1 MMMLS
6 LLLILFQ
13 PTDSLRLEI
22 LQESAAKTWPL
33 AKQADIAQQLA
44 DLNLESIASVWLPEL
59 SLSASAQYQSDV
71 TEISLPIPGSNP
83 PKQPKDRYAV
93 TLDVRQ
99 MIWDG
104 GMSSAR
110 RDMEEWSRQTETT
123 AVEVEL
129 YKLTH
134 QLNDAFFSALIL
146 SEQQKSLE
154 LFLADVDGRLA
165 QMDVA
170 VSAGTA
176 LSVQADLLR
185 VEALRIQ
192 QRLTDVRRHIGRA
205 YELMSILSGMP
216 LTGSEPLAVPRVMQG
231 SGRPETT
238 YFHARRAQLDAA
250 KALSRTSRLPV
261 VSAFGQGAFAKPGLD
276 IFSDSF
282 GPYFIVGVTAKW
294 SIWDR
299 GLSRRHVSTLTLQQQ
314 SLAAQEEALSK
325 QWALQSAQHLAE
337 IDRLD
342 QALQRDAEILVLRQ
356 RIVETYAKQLEQGT
370 ITATD
375 YLTERNAA
383 YQAEV
388 QNRINRLLQ
397 LQAKLAFTLI
407 HGKDYE

>member
-1 MMMLS
+1 MMYS
-6 LLLILFQ
+6 LLLFLLIQ
-13 PTDSLRLEI
+13 PTDSLRLEF
-22 LQESAAKTWPL
+22 LQDSAARNWPL
-33 AKQADIAQQLA
+33 AKQIDIAQQLA
-44 DLNLESIASVWLPEL
+44 DLNLESIASAWLPEL
-59 SLSASAQYQSDV
+59 SMSATAQYQSDV
-71 TEISLPIPGSNP
+71 TEISLPIPGANP
-83 PKQPKDRYAV
+83 PSQPKDRYAV
-93 TLDVRQ
+93 TLDVQ
-99 MIWDG
+99 QLIWDG
-104 GMSSAR
+104 GMASTR
-110 RDMEEWSRQTETT
+110 RELEEWSRQAETT

-134 QLNDAFFSALIL
+134 HSNDAFFSALIL
-146 SEQQKSLE
+146 SEQQTSLE
-154 LFLADVDGRLA
+154 LFLADVEGRLA
-165 QMDVA
+165 QMDVS

-185 VEALRIQ
+185 VEVLRIQ
-192 QRLTDVRRHIGRA
+192 QRLTDVRRHISRA

-216 LTGSEPLAVPRVMQG
+216 LSGSEPLAVPRAMQG

-261 VSAFGQGAFAKPGLD
+261 VSAFGQGALAKPGLD
-276 IFSDSF
+276 IFSYSF

-299 GLSRRHVSTLTLQQQ
+299 GLSRRHISTLTLQQQ
-314 SLAAQEEALSK
+314 SLAAQEEALGK
-325 QWALQSAQHLAE
+325 QWALQSAHHLAE
-337 IDRLD
+337 MDRLD
-342 QALQRDAEILVLRQ
+342 QALQRDAEILALRQ
-356 RIVETYAKQLEQGT
+356 RIVETYAMQLEQGT

-397 LQAKLAFTLI
+397 LQAKLAYTLI
-407 HGKDYE
+407 MGK

>member
-1 MMMLS
+1 MMFLT
-6 LLLILFQ
+6 LLLLTIQ
-13 PTDSLRLEI
+13 PADSLRLEV
-22 LQESAAKTWPL
+22 LQASAARTWPI
-33 AKQADIAQQLA
+33 AKQVDIAHQIA
-44 DLNLESIASVWLPEL
+44 DLNLESIASAWLPEL
-59 SLSASAQYQSDV
+59 SLSATAQYQSEV
-71 TEISLPIPGSNP
+71 TEISLPIPGANP
-83 PKQPKDRYAV
+83 PTQPKDRYAV

-99 MIWDG
+99 LIWDG
-104 GMSSAR
+104 GMVSKR
-110 RDMEEWSRQTETT
+110 RELEEWSRQAETT
-123 AVEVEL
+123 AVEVEI

-146 SEQQKSLE
+146 GEQRKSLE
-154 LFLADVDGRLA
+154 LFLDDVKRRLV
-165 QMDVA
+165 QMEVA
-170 VSAGTA
+170 VSAGSA

-185 VEALRIQ
+185 VEVLRIE
-192 QRLTDVRRHIGRA
+192 QRLTDIRRHIGRA

-250 KALSRTSRLPV
+250 KALSRSSRLPV
-261 VSAFGQGAFAKPGLD
+261 VSAFGQGAYAKPGLD

-282 GPYFIVGVTAKW
+282 GPYFVVGVTAKW

-314 SLAAQEEALSK
+314 SLAAQEEALGK
-325 QWALQSAQHLAE
+325 QWALQSAQHTAE
-337 IDRLD
+337 IERLNE
-342 QALQRDAEILVLRQ
+342 ALQRDSEILAIRQ
-356 RIVETYAKQLEQGT
+356 RIVETYAKQLDQGT

-388 QNRINRLLQ
+388 QNKLNQLLQ
-397 LQAKLAFTLI
+397 LQAKLALTLI
-407 HGKDYE
+407 MGK

>member
-1 MMMLS
+1 MMIS
-6 LLLILFQ
+6 LLLLIFFQ
-13 PTDSLRLEI
+13 PTDSLRLEV
-22 LQESAAKTWPL
+22 LQSSAARTWPI
-33 AKQADIAQQLA
+33 ARQADIAHQIA
-44 DLNLESIASVWLPEL
+44 DLNLESIASAWLPEL
-59 SLSASAQYQSDV
+59 SLSATAQSQSDV
-71 TEISLPIPGSNP
+71 TEISLRIPGSVA
-83 PKQPKDRYAV
+83 PKQSKDRFAV

-99 MIWDG
+99 LIWDG
-104 GMSSAR
+104 GMASTR
-110 RDMEEWSRQTETT
+110 RELEEWSRQAETS
-123 AVEVEL
+123 AINVEL

-146 SEQQKSLE
+146 NEQRLSLE
-154 LFLADVDGRLA
+154 MFVADVESRLA

-170 VSAGTA
+170 VSAGTS
-176 LSVQADLLR
+176 LSVQSDLLR

-216 LTGSEPLAVPRVMQG
+216 LTGSEPLAVPRAMQ
-231 SGRPETT
+231 SSSRPETA

-261 VSAFGQGAFAKPGLD
+261 VAAFGQGAVAKPGLD

-282 GPYFIVGVTAKW
+282 GPYFVVGVTAKW

-299 GLSRRHVSTLTLQQQ
+299 GLSRRHISTLTLQQQ
-314 SLAAQEEALSK
+314 SLAAQEETLSK
-325 QWALQSAQHLAE
+325 QWALQSAQQMAE

-342 QALQRDAEILVLRQ
+342 QALHRDAEILILRQ
-356 RIVETYAKQLEQGT
+356 RIVDTYAKQLEQGT

-388 QNRINRLLQ
+388 QHRINRLLQ

-407 HGKDYE
+407 NGGVV